1 MAGDAFSSPLGYN
14 FALTGGRQMKM
25 TICFALLATASL
37 LAGCA
42 GSPIAA
48 ANNARANY
56 ESSVTDYRKC
66 LAANPSNVNACQSQ
80 RLAMEAE
87 ERAYNN
93 LTADVN
99 TKLSRGFTNNVLV
112 QQTR

>member
-1 MAGDAFSSPLGYN
+1 MKLIMCI
-14 FALTGGRQMKM
+14 ALFTAA
-25 TICFALLATASL
+25 CLLS
-37 LAGCA
+37 GCA

-48 ANNARANY
+48 ANNARSNY
-56 ESSVTDYRKC
+56 ESSVASYRQC
-66 LAANPSNVNACQSQ
+66 LDANPSNVNACQAQ

-87 ERAYNN
+87 ERAYTN

-99 TKLSRGFTNNVLV
+99 TKLSRGYTNNVLV

>member
-1 MAGDAFSSPLGYN
+1 
-14 FALTGGRQMKM
+14 MK
-25 TICFALLATASL
+25 TIMCVGLLAAACL
-37 LAGCA
+37 LSGCA

-48 ANNARANY
+48 ANNARSNY
-56 ESSVTDYRKC
+56 EKSVGDYRNC
-66 LAANPSNVNACQSQ
+66 LAANTSNVNACQAQ
-80 RLAMEAE
+80 RLTMESE

-99 TKLSRGFTNNVLV
+99 TKLSRGYTNSVIV